1 MIQKQKAENDIDI
14 YVNDREYM
22 ANTYVL
28 RCFAV
33 MVFVFLVTFILNL
46 LGIFVIE
53 EELMIKAFV
62 PSVIVYGLVYVI
74 ARKLS
79 LSDRRAKYFILTSF
93 ILLYTIVGVHITYHV
108 VLVSLFPILFATL
121 YSSKRIIS
129 YVYVLTVISTIVIV
143 YGGYFY
149 GLCDA
154 NMALLTSARL
164 QDYMINGE
172 FVLTQ
177 VNANPYITL
186 LTFFVI
192 PRALIYIAFVF
203 VCNNIVKIVS
213 GSLEK
218 LKLAEELEQAK
229 IEAENANR
237 AKTQF
242 LAKMSHEIRTPIN
255 AIMGMNEMIMRET
268 EKETVKEY
276 AQDVKDSSVHL
287 LNIVNEILDSSK
299 IESGKMELIPQNY
312 EMGSLLN
319 DLYNMINI
327 KAREKNLNLVFDVDC
342 NMPCGYFGDDK
353 RIRQILLN
361 LLTNAV
367 KYTEQGEV
375 TLQVKCIVENEM
387 ARVHYL
393 VKDTGIGIRK
403 EDIDKIYN
411 AFERFDAERNRGVEG
426 AGLGMNITQQL
437 LRLMDS
443 ELQITSEYEKGS
455 EFSFEILQKIT
466 DFKVLG
472 DFKERLNRSSGTKT
486 ELMSYIAPEAKVLV
500 VDDYKMNLKVFRN
513 ILKRTQMQIYE
524 AESGI
529 ECLKLLEHN
538 YFNIIFLDHM
548 MPDMDGI
555 ETLKQI
561 REKKLADGV
570 PVIMLTANAIVGNRE
585 RYIEEGFDDFISKP
599 IIPSKLDEIV
609 LRYLPKEYV
618 NDANKILEKTTH
630 TEGVLDKLRGKL
642 PTLNFAA
649 GLTTCCNDEDFYLEL
664 LKDFVHLPIK
674 EELTGYLDKGDYKN
688 YCIRIHGFKNNAYSV
703 GAVNIGDMAYEM
715 EKLTK
720 GEIPDSIK
728 EMQDRLFEQYD
739 YICTQYRD
747 AIQSEEGGCQ

>member
-1 MIQKQKAENDIDI
+1 M
-14 YVNDREYM
+14 
-22 ANTYVL
+22 
-28 RCFAV
+28 
-33 MVFVFLVTFILNL
+33 
-46 LGIFVIE
+46 
-53 EELMIKAFV
+53 
-62 PSVIVYGLVYVI
+62 
-74 ARKLS
+74 
-79 LSDRRAKYFILTSF
+79 
-93 ILLYTIVGVHITYHV
+93 
-108 VLVSLFPILFATL
+108 
-121 YSSKRIIS
+121 
-129 YVYVLTVISTIVIV
+129 
-143 YGGYFY
+143 
-149 GLCDA
+149 
-154 NMALLTSARL
+154 
-164 QDYMINGE
+164 
-172 FVLTQ
+172 
-177 VNANPYITL
+177 
-186 LTFFVI
+186 
-192 PRALIYIAFVF
+192 
-203 VCNNIVKIVS
+203 
-213 GSLEK
+213 
-218 LKLAEELEQAK
+218 
-229 IEAENANR
+229 
-237 AKTQF
+237 
-242 LAKMSHEIRTPIN
+242 
-255 AIMGMNEMIMRET
+255 
-268 EKETVKEY
+268 
-276 AQDVKDSSVHL
+276 
-287 LNIVNEILDSSK
+287 
-299 IESGKMELIPQNY
+299 
-312 EMGSLLN
+312 
-319 DLYNMINI
+319 
-327 KAREKNLNLVFDVDC
+327 
-342 NMPCGYFGDDK
+342 
-353 RIRQILLN
+353 
-361 LLTNAV
+361 
-367 KYTEQGEV
+367 
-375 TLQVKCIVENEM
+375 QVKCIVENEM

-443 ELQITSEYEKGS
+443 ELRITSEYEKGS
-455 EFSFEILQKIT
+455 EFSFEILQMIT
-466 DFKVLG
+466 DFKALG
-472 DFKERLNRSSGTKT
+472 DFKERLNRSGGTKT

-500 VDDYKMNLKVFRN
+500 VDDYQMNLKVFRN

-529 ECLKLLEHN
+529 ECLKLLEQN

-585 RYIEEGFDDFISKP
+585 RYMEEGFDDFISKP

-664 LKDFVHLPIK
+664 LKDFVNLPIK
-674 EELTGYLDKGDYKN
+674 EELTRYLVKGDYKN